1 MEIPDFLSLY
11 HKENTKQQTLQH
23 QQIQMADRRIRST
36 QQSNDAKQTA
46 INFAQDAAV
55 DAQKAAGA
63 QYFLFMFERLSTSLY
78 FTNLLTPTTTT
89 TKTVH
94 AERAARRVEAEYRA
108 RIARADAVSIARD
121 AAYAAQES
129 YEDAIRKCIID

>member
-1 MEIPDFLSLY
+1 
-11 HKENTKQQTLQH
+11 
-23 QQIQMADRRIRST
+23 MADRRIRST

>member
-1 MEIPDFLSLY
+1 MEILDFLSLY

-78 FTNLLTPTTTT
+78 FTNLLTPTT
-89 TKTVH
+89 KTVH

>member
-1 MEIPDFLSLY
+1 
-11 HKENTKQQTLQH
+11 
-23 QQIQMADRRIRST
+23 MADRRIRSA